1 MTRRLPGF
9 TSAARRSHD
18 RNVGGDDDEIMVMTV
33 MMTSLLMVTMGKDD
47 SGHQAALRGC
57 QGDWSDVSEGGN
69 SRVSTENVQRVST
82 ENVQTRW

>member
-1 MTRRLPGF
+1 
-9 TSAARRSHD
+9 
-18 RNVGGDDDEIMVMTV
+18 MVMTV

-47 SGHQAALRGC
+47 MTDSGHQAALRGC
-57 QGDWSDVSEGGN
+57 QGDLSDGGEGGN

>member
-18 RNVGGDDDEIMVMTV
+18 RNVGGDDDDEIMVMTV

-47 SGHQAALRGC
+47 SGH
-57 QGDWSDVSEGGN
+57 
-69 SRVSTENVQRVST
+69 
-82 ENVQTRW
+82 

>member
-47 SGHQAALRGC
+47 SGH
-57 QGDWSDVSEGGN
+57 
-69 SRVSTENVQRVST
+69 
-82 ENVQTRW
+82 

>member
-1 MTRRLPGF
+1 
-9 TSAARRSHD
+9 
-18 RNVGGDDDEIMVMTV
+18 MVMTV
-33 MMTSLLMVTMGKDD
+33 MMTSLLMVTMSKDD

-57 QGDWSDVSEGGN
+57 QSDWSDVGEGGN

>member
-1 MTRRLPGF
+1 
-9 TSAARRSHD
+9 
-18 RNVGGDDDEIMVMTV
+18 MVMTV
-33 MMTSLLMVTMGKDD
+33 MMTFLMMVTMGKDD

-57 QGDWSDVSEGGN
+57 QSDWSDVGEGGN